1 MYDVIIVGA
10 GPSGLMAGIMSNR
23 KTLILEK
30 NNSAGKKLLITGN
43 GRCNVTNNKSNID
56 FLNNIEVNRK
66 YLYQTINNFGP
77 KDVIEF
83 FRKNNV
89 CLKEEDNN
97 RMFPRTN
104 KASTILEA
112 LLDNCKHKIN
122 YNEEVKDINII
133 DGIFEVITN
142 KQRYNSKK
150 LIISTGGSSYKETGS
165 SGDNLKFAKKLGQP
179 IVSIYPAEV
188 GIILE
193 ENNNMAGSTIDN
205 VEIKINKVRYSG
217 PLMFTH
223 KGLSGSLI
231 MSISEHIYNKKIKEI
246 YIDLY
251 PLLNDEEL
259 LAIMNNSYR
268 DKEIHTFLETI
279 FQKKVARYLLDNIN
293 IDSKL
298 LVKQINKKDLNKLV
312 DTLKRH
318 LFKVKE
324 VESIEH
330 AYVTGGVIDMKYINS
345 KTMESTL
352 IPNLYFIGEALD
364 IHGKIG
370 GYNITLAL
378 STGYTAGISSNM

>member
-330 AYVTGGVIDMKYINS
+330 AYVTGGGIDMKYINS